1 MGRQNY
7 KNIFR
12 ADLARWR
19 AFRLG
24 VYCVNIGYKKCRL
37 RAVYTIINCSNK
49 IKKIFCN
56 FARRYR
62 IVSGIHEKQCRN

>member
-12 ADLARWR
+12 ADVARWR

-24 VYCVNIGYKKCRL
+24 VYGVNIGYKKCRL
-37 RAVYTIINCSNK
+37 RAVYATIDCSNE

-56 FARRYR
+56 FARWYR
-62 IVSGIHEKQCRN
+62 IVSDAYKN